1 MVSYHRR
8 RFLKSIAATGAGLA
22 LASPAVAAEQQRY
35 VVAGNASSVG
45 DRLER
50 EGFAVENEIAAANV
64 FIVSGP
70 SDAGEDLRAVSGVSG
85 VTPDFAYEVPAT
97 EPESPGEDAAY
108 ADEQWDKELT
118 DAFEA
123 HDVATG
129 EGSQIAILDTGM
141 DYEHPDLAPNLN
153 TADSRAFVDGEVSDD
168 GRDYHYHG
176 THVGGIAA
184 GAGEGIVGMAPDAEL
199 VSLRTFPKEPPYL
212 ASVSDSFLAL
222 DYAAQLGVDAVNMSI
237 GSSPEPPQTNSEAS
251 EGFRV
256 SRERVVR
263 SVVRRG
269 TSVVTSAG
277 NAGRNLQQ
285 GGWVS
290 LWGTLEGTLSVS
302 ATDADDQLASFSNYG
317 TNEID
322 VAAPGVAVLS
332 GIPVDFAEQ
341 IGFARP
347 YALLSGT
354 SMSSPQVAG
363 LVGLVKELAPDR
375 NPQQVER
382 AIKNGAELSDGE
394 SDPEYGAGRVNAL
407 NTVNG
412 L

>member
-1 MVSYHRR
+1 MVSNQRR
-8 RFLKSIAATGAGLA
+8 RFLKSIAAAGTGLVVAG
-22 LASPAVAAEQQRY
+22 PTTAAEQERY
-35 VVAGNASSVG
+35 IVTGNGGGVA

-64 FIVSGP
+64 FVVVGQ
-70 SDAGEDLRAVSGVSG
+70 SDAADDLRAISGVSG
-85 VTPDFAYEVPAT
+85 VTPDFAYEVPAA
-97 EPESPGEDAAY
+97 EPESVPEDADY
-108 ADEQWDKELT
+108 ADEQWDKHLT
-118 DAFEA
+118 DAFDA

-129 EGSQIAILDTGM
+129 DGTQLAILDTGM
-141 DYEHPDLAPNLN
+141 DYEHPDIAPNLN
-153 TADSRAFVDGEVSDD
+153 TDDSRAFVDGEETTD

-212 ASVSDSFLAL
+212 ASISDSFLAL
-222 DYAAQLGVDAVNMSI
+222 DYAAELGVDAVNMSI
-237 GSSPEPPQTNSEAS
+237 GSSPEPPQTNS

-277 NAGRNLQQ
+277 NDATNLQH
-285 GGWVS
+285 GGWVA
-290 LWGTLEGTLSVS
+290 LWGSLQGTVSAS

-317 TNEID
+317 TGEID
-322 VAAPGVAVLS
+322 VAAPGVSVLS
-332 GIPVDFAEQ
+332 SIPVDFAEQ
-341 IGFARP
+341 IGFPRP
-347 YALLSGT
+347 YGLLSGT
-354 SMSSPQVAG
+354 TMSSPQVTG
-363 LVGLVKELAPDR
+363 LVGLVKELDPQL
-375 NPQQVER
+375 NPSQVER
-382 AIKNGAELSDGE
+382 AIKDGAELSDGE
-394 SDPEYGAGRVNAL
+394 SHPEYGAGRVNAL
-407 NTVNG
+407 NTVDG

>member
-1 MVSYHRR
+1 MVSNQRR
-8 RFLKSIAATGAGLA
+8 RFLESIAATGVGLA
-22 LASPAVAAEQQRY
+22 IASPAAATQQQRY
-35 VVAGNASSVG
+35 IVAGDESNVA
-45 DRLER
+45 DRLEQA
-50 EGFAVENEIAAANV
+50 GFAVENEIAAANV
-64 FIVSGP
+64 FVVSGP
-70 SDAGEDLRAVSGVSG
+70 SDAADDLRDVSGVSG

-97 EPESPGEDAAY
+97 EPESVSEDADF
-108 ADEQWDKELT
+108 ADEQWDKQLT
-118 DAFEA
+118 GAFDA

-129 EGSQIAILDTGM
+129 EGTQLAILDTGM

-153 TADSRAFVDGEVSDD
+153 TDDSRAFVDGEETTD

-222 DYAAQLGVDAVNMSI
+222 DYAAELGVDAVNMSI

-285 GGWVS
+285 GGWVA
-290 LWGTLEGTLSVS
+290 LWGSLQGTMSVS

-317 TNEID
+317 TGEID
-322 VAAPGVAVLS
+322 VAAPGVSVLS
-332 GIPVDFAEQ
+332 GIPVEYAEQ
-341 IGFARP
+341 IGFPRP
-347 YALLSGT
+347 YGLLSGT
-354 SMSSPQVAG
+354 SMSSPQVTG
-363 LVGLVKELAPDR
+363 LVGLVKELR
-375 NPQQVER
+375 SELNPSQVER
-382 AIKNGAELSDGE
+382 AIKDGAELSDGE
-394 SDPEYGAGRVNAL
+394 SHPEYGAGRVNAL
-407 NTVNG
+407 NTVDG